1 MLMNDLK
8 KSDSEV
14 FDLIVAEGDRIE
26 RGVELIPSEN
36 FVSKAVM
43 QAMSSVFTNKYSEG
57 YPGRRYYGG
66 QEFVDK
72 VERLAIRRAKELFG
86 AEHVN
91 VQPYSGSPA
100 NHAVFFALL
109 ELGDKFMGLE
119 MGCGGHLTHGSPV
132 NFSGLSY
139 TPIPY

>member
-43 QAMSSVFTNKYSEG
+43 QAMSSVFTLGGLPWETILRGPGVRRQGGAPRHQEG
-57 YPGRRYYGG
+57 QGALR
-66 QEFVDK
+66 
-72 VERLAIRRAKELFG
+72 RRARERAAVLGVTRKSRRLLRSPG
-86 AEHVN
+86 AR
-91 VQPYSGSPA
+91 
-100 NHAVFFALL
+100 
-109 ELGDKFMGLE
+109 
-119 MGCGGHLTHGSPV
+119 
-132 NFSGLSY
+132 
-139 TPIPY
+139 